1 MGANGSQEAVEAV
14 AGDDQGV
21 RNRLKFVLTP

>member
-14 AGDDQGV
+14 ASNDHGV
-21 RNRLKFVLTP
+21 RNRLKLVLTP